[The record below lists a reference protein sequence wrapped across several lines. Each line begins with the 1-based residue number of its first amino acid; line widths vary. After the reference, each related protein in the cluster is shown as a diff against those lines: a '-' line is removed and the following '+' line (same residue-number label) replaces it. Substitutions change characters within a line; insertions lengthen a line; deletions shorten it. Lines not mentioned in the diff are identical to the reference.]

1 MSERPAATRL
11 GRFLTGTEAKD
22 VADRLDAGATL
33 TKALHAVEAGRRPE
47 LRDLLE
53 QAGLGTLARERTVDV
68 LRAIEGA
75 RSTATAARPLWT
87 MPGHLAHLGALTPSV
102 GELVAGARQSVTCST
117 YNFQKTSALWDA
129 LRAAA
134 ARPEIT
140 VRVYVDGAVTGQND
154 GPSSAAV
161 IATHLKPATV
171 LCSRQFDGKA
181 VRNHAKF
188 LVVDHRFV
196 LVTSANFSWS
206 AEQHNVEFGVNL
218 DNPNLAEAVE
228 DQMRRAE
235 GSLYQVVLPV
245 FGSHPTATTS

>member
-1 MSERPAATRL
+1 MPERPPTARL

-33 TKALHAVEAGRRPE
+33 TKTLQAVDAGRRLE

-53 QAGLGTLARERTVDV
+53 QAGLGVSDRERTVAV

-75 RSTATAARPLWT
+75 RSTVTAARPLWT

-102 GELVAGARQSVTCST
+102 GELVGGARQSVTCST
-117 YNFQKTSALWDA
+117 YNFQTTSVLWDA
-129 LRAAA
+129 LRTAT

-140 VRVYVDGAVTGQND
+140 VRVYLDGGLAGQND
-154 GPSSAAV
+154 GSSSATA
-161 IATHLKPATV
+161 IANHLKPATV
-171 LCSRQFDGKA
+171 LCSRGFDGKP

-206 AEQHNVEFGVNL
+206 AEQHNVEFGVQL

-235 GSLYQVVLPV
+235 SSLYETVAPD
-245 FGSHPTATTS
+245 